1 LSELLVS
8 PAQKAVRRYE
18 KARLDFYST
27 RTQMF
32 FGAILIFLS
41 CAINYWST
49 LKASFL
55 LDDYWHIKYLGA
67 LFAGHVEPFLQN
79 FTSLF
84 NSSGLAIGYGPL
96 VSLSVL
102 LDYLI
107 YHIHSAGYH
116 FTNILLYAA
125 TAILTAVLTLQIASR
140 LSERTA
146 AVAALWSG
154 LLFSVY
160 PLHGEPVAW
169 LSGRAVLMA
178 CALYLTALS
187 LFLRHQEHGS
197 KNFLKSSLLLY
208 ALALLCHPIALSL
221 PLAIAALSL
230 LPHRSSVLNSGP
242 KYDFKALLLYLAVM
256 FVFLL
261 IDRDFASS
269 NDVGNCWRI
278 LHDNNTWSR
287 IFLPATTAKQ
297 SLLALVPL
305 IAAAVIYAIRIIFIG
320 SKRISDLKTI
330 LVPVVLLLWF
340 GTSLITSAAT
350 LHITQTLTGSY
361 LFFISSV
368 PLIILVAL
376 LAVPHERGIKQ
387 KQLQI
392 FSGLA
397 VLILVPLFGLWASY
411 TQANV
416 ANYKAAAWRV
426 FTFKQL
432 LIAAMAK
439 SNNGVTLLGLPE
451 SFMGAGMVGK
461 RDYLDTMLSPPLI
474 GRDLRNQVNCIET
487 SDTGLEPEQLASAI
501 KSGRPLYYFD
511 IEHSQLVPVQL
522 DQRSFNRLN
531 NFANLTP
538 QSLNGQLY
546 QDAKPYA
553 GQIVDGRDWHVQEQR
568 QTSINC
574 LPDSIKVNVDKVA
587 LTWQS
592 PIILPATTRTT
603 TIALNLENGSAAP
616 DIVLLRDKQIV
627 ARIETI
633 VDGNLIKARL
643 LPPRQELVGT
653 VIGLYFAPYNQY
665 QIKSLELKQTEVV
678 PNQ

>member
-1 LSELLVS
+1 MSELLVS
-8 PAQKAVRRYE
+8 PAPKAVRRHE
-18 KARLDFYST
+18 KARLDFNST

-41 CAINYWST
+41 CATNYWST

-84 NSSGLAIGYGPL
+84 NTSGLAIGYGPM

-107 YHIHSAGYH
+107 YHIHSAGFH
-116 FTNILLYAA
+116 FTNILIYAA

-146 AVAALWSG
+146 AIAALWAG

-169 LSGRAVLMA
+169 LTGRAILLA
-178 CALYLTALS
+178 CAFYLTSLS

-208 ALALLCHPIALSL
+208 LLALLCHPIALSL
-221 PLAIAALSL
+221 PLAVTALLL
-230 LPHRSSVLNSGP
+230 LPHRSTVLGSGT
-242 KYDFKALLLYLAVM
+242 KYDLKILLLYLAVM
-256 FVFLL
+256 LVYILV
-261 IDRDFASS
+261 DRDFATAGSIS
-269 NDVGNCWRI
+269 NCWRI
-278 LHDNNTWSR
+278 LHQSNTWSR
-287 IFLPATTAKQ
+287 IFVPATTAKQ
-297 SLLALVPL
+297 SLIALVPL
-305 IAAAVIYAIRIIFIG
+305 IAAAVIYAVRIIFIG
-320 SKRISDLKTI
+320 SKRISDLKAI
-330 LVPVVLLLWF
+330 LVPVALLLWF

-350 LHITQTLTGSY
+350 LYIAQTLTGSY

-368 PLIILVAL
+368 PLIILIAL

-392 FSGLA
+392 FSCLA
-397 VLILVPLFGLWASY
+397 VLILLPLFGLWASY

-416 ANYKAAAWRV
+416 ANYKAAAWRL

-439 SNNGVTLLGLPE
+439 SNNGVSLLGLPE
-451 SFMGAGMVGK
+451 GFMGAGMVGR

-474 GRDLRNQVNCIET
+474 GQDLRNQVT
-487 SDTGLEPEQLASAI
+487 VVAASGTGLDPEQLASAI

-511 IEHSQLVPVQL
+511 IEHNQLVPVKR
-522 DQRSFNRLN
+522 DSREFYVPCT
-531 NFANLTP
+531 FANQTAQTLA
-538 QSLNGQLY
+538 GAFY
-546 QDAKPYA
+546 QDARTFA
-553 GQIVDGRDWHVQEQR
+553 GQIVDGNNWHVQEQR
-568 QTSINC
+568 QTTINC
-574 LPDSIKVNVDKVA
+574 LSDSIKVNVDKIA

-592 PIILPATTRTT
+592 PILLPATTRTT
-603 TIALNLENGSAAP
+603 TIVLNLAPGSTAP
-616 DIVLLRDKQIV
+616 DIVLLRDNQIV
-627 ARIETI
+627 ARIEG
-633 VDGNLIKARL
+633 VCHGNLVKARI
-643 LPPRQELVGT
+643 LPPKEELVGT
-653 VIGLYFAPYNQY
+653 NVGLHFAPYNQY

>member
-1 LSELLVS
+1 MSELLVS
-8 PAQKAVRRYE
+8 PAPKAVRRYE

-67 LFAGHVEPFLQN
+67 IFAGHVEPFLQN

-84 NSSGLAIGYGPL
+84 NSNGLSIGYGPL

-107 YHIHSAGYH
+107 YHIHSAGFH

-197 KNFLKSSLLLY
+197 KNFMKSSLLLY

-230 LPHRSSVLNSGP
+230 LPHRSSVLNSGT
-242 KYDFKALLLYLAVM
+242 KYDFNASLLYLAVM
-256 FVFLL
+256 L
-261 IDRDFASS
+261 IYTLINRDFAASDS
-269 NDVGNCWRI
+269 ISNCWRI
-278 LHDNNTWSR
+278 LHDSNTWSR
-287 IFLPATTAKQ
+287 IFMPATTAKQ
-297 SLLALVPL
+297 SLLAIVPL

-330 LVPVVLLLWF
+330 LVPIVLLLWF

-368 PLIILVAL
+368 PLIILIAL

-397 VLILVPLFGLWASY
+397 VLILLPLFSLWASY

-439 SNNGVTLLGLPE
+439 SNTGVTLLGLPD
-451 SFMGAGMVGK
+451 SFMGAGMVGR

-474 GRDLRNQVNCIET
+474 GRDLRDQVNCIET
-487 SDTGLEPEQLASAI
+487 SDTGLVPEQLTSAI

-511 IEHSQLVPVQL
+511 IEHSQLVPVKRETSEFYAA
-522 DQRSFNRLN
+522 DS
-531 NFANLTP
+531 FANLKAQT
-538 QSLNGQLY
+538 LTGAFY

-553 GQIVDGRDWHVQEQR
+553 GQIVAGNNWHVEEQR

-574 LPDSIKVNVDKVA
+574 LPDSIKVNVDKVG
-587 LTWQS
+587 LTWRS

-603 TIALNLENGSAAP
+603 TIALNIDKDSAAP
-616 DIVLLRDKQIV
+616 DTVLLRDNEIV
-627 ARIETI
+627 ARIKPI
-633 VDGNLIKARL
+633 VDGNLAQTKL

-653 VIGLYFAPYNQY
+653 TIGLYFAPYNQY